1 MEKKTRHYRLEE
13 IQAQMK
19 TVQDLRL
26 TYSAMEG
33 IRRAGMVNQDA
44 LDVVQSLSR
53 HNFYKSMT
61 THADHRVWQD
71 VYRAERNGLEL
82 YIKFQRDSAG
92 FFFTIS
98 FKPWET

>member
-1 MEKKTRHYRLEE
+1 MEKRTPHYRLKE

-26 TYSAMEG
+26 THSATIG
-33 IRRAGMVNQDA
+33 IRRAGMTNEDA
-44 LDVVQSLSR
+44 VAVVQSLSR

-61 THADHRVWQD
+61 TTKDHRVWQD
-71 VYRAERNGLEL
+71 VYHAEWNDVEL
-82 YIKFQRDSAG
+82 YIKFKHDSAG
-92 FFFTIS
+92 FFFIIS

>member
-82 YIKFQRDSAG
+82 YIKFQRDPEG
-92 FFFTIS
+92 IFFIIS

>member
-1 MEKKTRHYRLEE
+1 MEKKTPHYRLKEF
-13 IQAQMK
+13 QAQMK
-19 TVQDLRL
+19 TVPDLKL
-26 TYSAMEG
+26 TKSAMEG

-44 LDVVQSLSR
+44 LYVVQSLSR
-53 HNFYKSMT
+53 QNFYKSMT

-71 VYRAERNGLEL
+71 VYHSEWNNLEL
-82 YIKFQRDSAG
+82 YVKFQRDSAG